1 MTSLMTSLTTANLH
15 HTLHPMLMASNL
27 NNSLPPMSN
36 RNDLGMDIQL
46 GVSPTTNSEVRGRNP
61 SPSAKSSRDSSLASS
76 GCSTPYHKRMEIDII
91 PGTDESN
98 AESLELLYET
108 AQEKEIRVSMVA
120 NQQTNQQTPTR
131 PPGGINEAT
140 PTHGQ
145 HKEDVINI
153 QIPYDINAPTELDLW
168 SGSFHPISLHRS
180 IEHFASNSKNI
191 KVTLN
196 FLAKYIQNKQ
206 VNGNM
211 ANDLNDFDGM
221 GDAI

>member
-1 MTSLMTSLTTANLH
+1 
-15 HTLHPMLMASNL
+15 
-27 NNSLPPMSN
+27 MSN

-46 GVSPTTNSEVRGRNP
+46 GVSPTTNSEVRKRNP

-98 AESLELLYET
+98 SESLELLYET

-120 NQQTNQQTPTR
+120 NQQTNQQAPTR

-145 HKEDVINI
+145 HEEDVINI

-168 SGSFHPISLHRS
+168 SGSFHPISLHES
-180 IEHFASNSKNI
+180 MEHFASDTKNI

-196 FLAKYIQNKQ
+196 FLAKYI
-206 VNGNM
+206 
-211 ANDLNDFDGM
+211 
-221 GDAI
+221 